1 MQRKFDVFGL
11 TDYTDAVLI
20 GGYSKDK
27 PEPTDDDPTPKW
39 IDKKDDIKTELQ
51 KEKLKAHL
59 DKLRAAANISLK
71 D

>member
-1 MQRKFDVFGL
+1 MKEGEFSKKPIQTQFGWHII
-11 TDYTDAVLI
+11 VLKKI
-20 GGYSKDK
+20 R
-27 PEPTDDDPTPKW
+27 PLAAPKW

-59 DKLRAAANISLK
+59 QKLRAAANISLK